1 MVRDLTS
8 ITQSLEKSLAT
19 VLFSYSHKD
28 ESLRNRLETHLALM
42 KRQGTIQTWHDR
54 RLVAGDEFDGRI
66 GEELERA
73 DVILLLV
80 SPDFIASNYCFD
92 VEMKRAMERH
102 ESGAA
107 RVIPVILRP
116 CDWHSAPFGKLLAA
130 PKDGKPVVSW
140 PDLDEAFLDVVQEI
154 RSALPKESETLVLPQ
169 RGDWSPIPQRLRSSN
184 MRLKENFTEADR
196 ERFLDDAFSYL
207 ASFFEGSLDEL
218 RKRHKNIDT
227 KFRRIDANRFTG
239 TIYRNG
245 KAVSRCCIVLG
256 GMVGKGISYSYDDN
270 PDISSFNELLSVG
283 SDDQALYL
291 QALGMATHGRNRERH
306 LTFEGAAEYYWSLL
320 IEPLQ
325 Q

>member
-1 MVRDLTS
+1 M
-8 ITQSLEKSLAT
+8 AT

-28 ESLRNRLETHLALM
+28 ESLRNRLETHLSLM
-42 KRQGTIQTWHDR
+42 KREGAIDIWHDR

-73 DVILLLV
+73 DIILLLV

-140 PDLDEAFLDVVQEI
+140 PDLDEAFLDVVREI
-154 RSALPKESETLVLPQ
+154 RTALPKDSGKPFLPQ
-169 RGDWSPIPQRLRSSN
+169 RPNASPTPDRPRSSN
-184 MRLKENFTEADR
+184 MRLKESFAEVDR
-196 ERFLDDAFSYL
+196 DRYLDDAFAYL
-207 ASFFEGSLDEL
+207 ANFFESSLDEL

-227 KFRRIDANRFTG
+227 KFRRIDANRFTA

-245 KAVSRCCIVLG
+245 KAVSKCSIVLG
-256 GMVGKGISYSYDDN
+256 GMVVKGISYSYDDN
-270 PDISSFNELLSVG
+270 PNNGSFNELLGVN

-291 QALGMATHGRNRERH
+291 KALGMATHTRDSERH

-325 Q
+325 R